1 MGNGLTTWG
10 VYVIL
15 AAYLRFDVQ
24 IRFSMKALAILS
36 LIQLCMISIGFALA
50 YWLTPNVVGL
60 ATQIIMIGGLLFSP
74 ITYPTDRLP
83 SALVNFLNFTIC
95 SIE

>member
-1 MGNGLTTWG
+1 
-10 VYVIL
+10 
-15 AAYLRFDVQ
+15 
-24 IRFSMKALAILS
+24 MKALAILS

-74 ITYPTDRLP
+74 ITYPTD
-83 SALVNFLNFTIC
+83 SAFCFSELFEFYHLFHRVI
-95 SIE
+95 